1 MNKKNII
8 SLENFLGRIDDL
20 LFYCRNHR
28 RYVRRIKHDTKK
40 KKVVSPRQQLGRARF
55 RCVVMLYRAIKGTF
69 MREVWRFLPVRMA
82 WTGYHNF
89 IRMNYSAFN
98 LKGGILDF
106 SRLKMSYGD
115 LRLPLGVCVKVEDRR
130 GIVIT
135 WKTGMDELQGE
146 GTDRLVSIPDV

>member
-1 MNKKNII
+1 M
-8 SLENFLGRIDDL
+8 
-20 LFYCRNHR
+20 
-28 RYVRRIKHDTKK
+28 RRIKHDTKK

-69 MREVWRFLPVRMA
+69 MREIWRVSPRPDGM
-82 WTGYHNF
+82 TGYHNF

-115 LRLPLGVCVKVEDRR
+115 LRLPLGVCVKAVSYTHLCFPNPLPVKPRLPVDGNSNAYVRTRR
-130 GIVIT
+130 PDARI
-135 WKTGMDELQGE
+135 
-146 GTDRLVSIPDV
+146 SIPIRGLAPGAFPVSPSRG

>member
-69 MREVWRFLPVRMA
+69 MREIWRVSPRPDGM
-82 WTGYHNF
+82 TGYHNF

-115 LRLPLGVCVKVEDRR
+115 LRLPLCV
-130 GIVIT
+130 
-135 WKTGMDELQGE
+135 
-146 GTDRLVSIPDV
+146 